1 MVGQTS
7 TFNILSLDGG
17 GIKNIITL
25 KVMDLIERYAC
36 DYVTQA
42 KKHTI
47 SCTDG
52 RILVKDMFNMVAGSS
67 TAGILAAA
75 FVSPVNGTNTSFSAG
90 EILN

>member
-1 MVGQTS
+1 MVGKTS

-25 KVMDLIERYAC
+25 KVLDLMERYAC
-36 DYVTQA
+36 DYVTIA

-47 SCTDG
+47 GCTDG
-52 RILVKDMFNMVAGSS
+52 RILVKDIFNMVAGSS

-75 FVSPVNGTNTSFSAG
+75 LVSPVNGTNVSYSAG
-90 EILN
+90 DILN